1 MKKLIPILLLLFVI
15 DFAKSEELAPVP
27 KIVFQVQDR
36 PQIKIDPL
44 DRQDIWTDPITKSGS
59 CVHACMVSLFRYQ
72 DRDDWALYWRA
83 NYTGGMYNALLV
95 RYLENNEIPYRNTF
109 MEKDVAFLEKAM
121 SERIGTLATT
131 TVTDI
136 EGEVWPANHM
146 LLLVHLDSC
155 EAAVLDTRTSNAIV
169 WMDREEFLE
178 TWFYS
183 DSWATT
189 VLLKNPRKK

>member
-1 MKKLIPILLLLFVI
+1 VKLFLPILLLLFVI
-15 DFAKSEELAPVP
+15 DFAKSEELALIP

-44 DRQDIWTDPITKSGS
+44 DRQYIWVNKRTKEGS
-59 CVHACMVSLFRYQ
+59 CAHACLVTLFRYQ
-72 DRDDWALYWRA
+72 DRDDWAVFWRA
-83 NYTGGMYNALLV
+83 NYSGGVWNSSLV
-95 RYLENNEIPYRNTF
+95 QCLEENEIPYRNTF
-109 MEKDVAFLEKAM
+109 RENDVTFLERAM

-131 TVTDI
+131 SIDT
-136 EGEVWPANHM
+136 PADHM
-146 LLLVHLDSC
+146 RLLVHLDSC
-155 EAAVLDTRTSNAIV
+155 EAAVIDTRISNDV
-169 WMDREEFLE
+169 FWMDREEFLE

>member
-1 MKKLIPILLLLFVI
+1 MKKLIPVLLLLFVI
-15 DFAKSEELAPVP
+15 DFAKSEEPVP

-44 DRQDIWTDPITKSGS
+44 DLQHIWVDKKTKQGS
-59 CVHACMVSLFRYQ
+59 CVHACLVTLFRYQ
-72 DRDDWALYWRA
+72 DRDDWAVYWRA
-83 NYTGGMYNALLV
+83 NYRGGMWNSTLV
-95 RYLENNEIPYRNTF
+95 KYLEENEIPYRNTF
-109 MEKDVAFLEKAM
+109 REKDVAFLERAM

-131 TVTDI
+131 SVPDDD
-136 EGEVWPANHM
+136 GFASPANHM
-146 LLLVHLDSC
+146 LLLVHLDNC
-155 EAAVLDTRTSNAIV
+155 EAAIIDTRISNAVV

>member
-1 MKKLIPILLLLFVI
+1 MKKLIPILLLFLVI
-15 DFAKSEELAPVP
+15 DFAKSAEPVLTP

-44 DRQDIWTDPITKSGS
+44 DIQSIWLHPTNRSGS
-59 CVHACMVSLFRYQ
+59 CVHACLVTLFRYQ
-72 DRDDWALYWRA
+72 DRDDWAIYWRA
-83 NYTGGMYNALLV
+83 NYSGGMNNALLV
-95 RYLENNEIPYRNTF
+95 RYLEDNEIPYRNTF
-109 MEKDVAFLEKAM
+109 MEKDVAFLEQAM

-131 TVTDI
+131 SIDT
-136 EGEVWPANHM
+136 PADHM
-146 LLLVHLDSC
+146 RLLVHLDNC
-155 EAAVLDTRTSNAIV
+155 EAAIIDTRTSNAVV